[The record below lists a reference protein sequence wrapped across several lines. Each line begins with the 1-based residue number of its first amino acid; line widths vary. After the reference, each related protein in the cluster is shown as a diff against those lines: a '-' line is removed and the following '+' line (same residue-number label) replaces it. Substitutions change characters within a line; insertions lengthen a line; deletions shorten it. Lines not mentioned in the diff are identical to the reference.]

1 MSDFVL
7 HNVVKVQNDPLDL
20 RINDNG
26 IYISILNATHTP
38 PHLAIIVKGF
48 AYSLSVN
55 GFKTDKKLQDL
66 IRLIRARKIKA
77 LFVELVPPT
86 NFIEDCYTL
95 INNFIRTCIPLELG
109 EVTCLYPIKEFCKVA
124 YNLDL
129 SKVEFI
135 FDLLPILER
144 NMLIKKSYSL
154 NMDEDLNCDGY
165 SLKTYGIEEI
175 NDMIEEIQFK
185 QIK

>member
-1 MSDFVL
+1 MSNFVL
-7 HNVVKVQNDPLDL
+7 HNVVSVQHDTFDL
-20 RINDNG
+20 RINDQG

-38 PHLAIIVKGF
+38 PHLLIIFNGF

-55 GFKTDKKLQDL
+55 GFKTDKKLQEL
-66 IRLIRARKIKA
+66 IRLIRAREIKA

-86 NFIEDCYTL
+86 NFIEDYSKL
-95 INNFIRTCIPLELG
+95 INHLIRTCIPLELG
-109 EVTCLYPIKEFCKVA
+109 EVTCLFPIKEFCKVA

-135 FDLLPILER
+135 FDLLPVLER
-144 NMLIKKSYSL
+144 NLLIKESYSM
-154 NMDEDLNCDGY
+154 NMDEDLICDGY
-165 SLKTYGIEEI
+165 SLKTYGIAEI
-175 NDMIEEIQFK
+175 NDMIEDIQFK